1 MGIGKQVKNLKGNE
15 MGLFN
20 SYEYDPVEEETK
32 RRELL
37 QVLENSPENKSQ
49 QQKQIAKISKCS
61 CSGSF
66 YSAYCPNC
74 GKLKILSSEL
84 LSMQAI
90 CNKCYCVF
98 SLEE

>member
-1 MGIGKQVKNLKGNE
+1 

-20 SYEYDPVEEETK
+20 SYEYDLVEEEIK

-49 QQKQIAKISKCS
+49 QTPIAKIKKISGG
-61 CSGSF
+61 GSF
-66 YSAYCPNC
+66 YSAHCPNC